1 MALYEKK
8 RRHIC
13 AIIPIK
19 AGVSPCR
26 NRAEPPTPPGIWNHA
41 PCLPRAFLP
50 SCKCVWFSKPPYI
63 SDVYKQAPAALLG
76 NHRRYNGHCVFFAGT
91 QCPHSGLKCIGWA
104 AEKEGTFGFL
114 SKNLLAS
121 SAKHPLDFHYPRI

>member
-1 MALYEKK
+1 MQEPRGASY
-8 RRHIC
+8 
-13 AIIPIK
+13 A
-19 AGVSPCR
+19 AGDMES
-26 NRAEPPTPPGIWNHA
+26 
-41 PCLPRAFLP
+41 RAFLP

-104 AEKEGTFGFL
+104 AEKEGAFGFL